1 MKKIVLTV
9 AVFALTLSTAF
20 SQDFKPKEKEIAVGI
35 AFDSPFSSGKPFS
48 LINGL
53 SGRYFYKSDLA
64 FRGGLNIASNSSSKS
79 TYEDKLNETT
89 KESVYTKTQTEDISN
104 LNLDLFLG
112 AEKHFSG
119 TDRLDPYAGADLLI
133 GFENISS
140 ETNRSYKPEVWTGE
154 VSKKQTNTS
163 FGLRLVVG
171 ADYYVLPKVY
181 IGTEF
186 GLTYRY
192 TSNGDE
198 TTINKVVDKDDK
210 TKLIEK
216 TTVKP
221 GDEFGSASSILT
233 DMTTAS
239 FRLGFRF

>member
-1 MKKIVLTV
+1 MKKIVLTA

-53 SGRYFYKSDLA
+53 TGRYFYKTDLA
-64 FRGGLNIASNSSSKS
+64 FRGSLNISSNSSSKTDYAVIKEAS
-79 TYEDKLNETT
+79 TA
-89 KESVYTKTQTEDISN
+89 TQTKNNSN
-104 LNLDLFLG
+104 FNLDLFLG

-119 TDRLDPYAGADLLI
+119 TDRLDPYVGADILI
-133 GFENISS
+133 GLEKTSSDTERLFEKDAWQGELSS
-140 ETNRSYKPEVWTGE
+140 TR
-154 VSKKQTNTS
+154 TNTS

-186 GLTYRY
+186 GLSYRN

-198 TTINKVVDKDDK
+198 TVINQVLVDKKASELK
-210 TKLIEK
+210 TV
-216 TTVKP
+216 TS
-221 GDEFGSASSILT
+221 GDSFGSGSSIIT

>member
-1 MKKIVLTV
+1 MKKIVLTA

-79 TYEDKLNETT
+79 EYANIPDKTT
-89 KESVYTKTQTEDISN
+89 KEPVYTKMQTKDNSN

-133 GFENISS
+133 GFENSSS
-140 ETNRSYKPEVWTGE
+140 EITRAYEPDKSEVKE
-154 VSKKQTNTS
+154 LSVKQNNTS

-171 ADYYVLPKVY
+171 ADYYVLPKIY

-192 TSNGDE
+192 TSNGDQS
-198 TTINKVVDKDDK
+198 TVDKIFDKDD
-210 TKLIEK
+210 KLIEK